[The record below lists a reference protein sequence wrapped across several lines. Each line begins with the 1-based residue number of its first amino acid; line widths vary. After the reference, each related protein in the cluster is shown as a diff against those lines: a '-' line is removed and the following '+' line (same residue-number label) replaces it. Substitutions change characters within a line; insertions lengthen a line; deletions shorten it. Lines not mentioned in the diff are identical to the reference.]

1 MIRINVIWL
10 TTVLLLLISLS
21 GAQEKH
27 IRWQKSESKQID
39 LELLHSTQ
47 VLNLPSAETLKQ
59 GDFQFEISHRFN
71 TPVSSG
77 IGELYGL
84 DGSVTMRLG
93 LGYAFTD
100 RLLVSVA
107 RSNLE
112 GNIDTQ
118 FKYKVFQIRH
128 DTFPTLITAQ
138 AGFAYNGKPIKDI
151 PEGNSKFQYFGSVI
165 FNTLINK
172 NIGIGIVPTYL
183 YNSHIYCPDIQYS
196 FTMGFYI
203 QYYLSDRWSF
213 VFEANPTVTGWRDQY
228 DSYAFGV
235 EIETGGHFF
244 KMLLGTNN
252 RMNFPQYIAGA
263 QSKFGSGDWYFGF
276 NITRLLRFW

>member
-1 MIRINVIWL
+1 MIRLKFTWL
-10 TTVLLLLISLS
+10 IISLLIFSTLS
-21 GAQEKH
+21 PAQEKKV
-27 IRWQKSESKQID
+27 RWQKTESEQID

-47 VLNLPSAETLKQ
+47 VLNLPTAETLKK

-71 TPVSSG
+71 TPISSG
-77 IGELYGL
+77 VSELYGL

-93 LGYAFTD
+93 LGYAFTN
-100 RLLVSVA
+100 RFLVNVA

-118 FKYKVFQIRH
+118 LKYKLFQLRH

-138 AGFAYNGKPIKDI
+138 AGFAYNGKPVKDI
-151 PEGNSKFQYFGSVI
+151 PEGNSKFQYFGSII

-172 NIGIGIVPTYL
+172 NIGIGVVPTYL
-183 YNSHIYCPDIQYS
+183 YNSHIYCPDVQDS
-196 FTMGFYI
+196 FTLGFYVQHYFSEI
-203 QYYLSDRWSF
+203 WSF
-213 VFEANPTVTGWRDQY
+213 IFEANPTISGWRDQY

-263 QSKFGSGDWYFGF
+263 QSKFNSGDWFIGF

>member
-1 MIRINVIWL
+1 MFI
-10 TTVLLLLISLS
+10 ISAFS
-21 GAQEKH
+21 MAQEKKV
-27 IRWQKSESKQID
+27 RWQKTESEQID

-47 VLNLPSAETLKQ
+47 VLNLPTAETLKK

-77 IGELYGL
+77 ISELYGL
-84 DGSVTMRLG
+84 DGSVTMRIG
-93 LGYAFTD
+93 LGYAFTN
-100 RLLVSVA
+100 RLLVNVA

-118 FKYKVFQIRH
+118 LRYKLFQLRN

-138 AGFAYNGKPIKDI
+138 AGFAYNGKPVKDI
-151 PEGNSKFQYFGSVI
+151 PEGNGKFQYFGSVI

-172 NIGIGIVPTYL
+172 NIGIGVVPTYL
-183 YNSHIYCPDIQYS
+183 YNSHIYCPDVQYS
-196 FTMGFYI
+196 FTLGFYI
-203 QYYLSDRWSF
+203 QHYMSDTWSF
-213 VFEANPTVTGWRDQY
+213 IFEGNPTISGWRDQY
-228 DSYAFGV
+228 DSYAFGI

-263 QSKFGSGDWYFGF
+263 QGKFNSGDWFIGF